1 MNLRVSQYM
10 TSGVR
15 TIGKTISILVAWK
28 QMTDHKIRH
37 LPVLEAGRLVGVI
50 SDRDIRYLVS
60 FQESKNLVVGD
71 VMTPDPY
78 VVPPTADLA
87 EVADE
92 MIKHQIGS
100 AIVQDREGKLVGIFT
115 YEDGIKALAELIRK
129 SSGKKAA

>member
-1 MNLRVSQYM
+1 M
-10 TSGVR
+10 TRGVR

-37 LPVLEAGRLVGVI
+37 LPVLEAGRLVGII

-78 VVPPTADLA
+78 VVLPTADLA

-100 AIVQDREGKLVGIFT
+100 TIVQEGDGKLVGIFT
-115 YEDGIKALAELIRK
+115 YEDGMKALAELIRK
-129 SSGKKAA
+129 SSVKKAA